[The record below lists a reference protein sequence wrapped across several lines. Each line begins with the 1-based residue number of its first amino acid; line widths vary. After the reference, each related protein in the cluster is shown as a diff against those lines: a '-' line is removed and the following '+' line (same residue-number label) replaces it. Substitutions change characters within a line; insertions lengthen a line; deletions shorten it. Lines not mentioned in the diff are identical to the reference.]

1 MEREAHTKELSTLRS
16 YKLTAEVELIELRQQ
31 VDAAASYESLIE
43 SLTEKNLDL
52 SHRTSELELTV
63 RDLEEQ
69 QELTEELD
77 QRQRQEMD
85 IARKQLDSAN
95 ILALE
100 KSKIIWYAITYDWPI
115 VLCPS
120 VPLLVAFSHRYCI
133 SAMIIG
139 FS

>member
-1 MEREAHTKELSTLRS
+1 MEREAHVKELSSLRS
-16 YKLTAEVELIELRQQ
+16 YKQTAEEELIELRHQ

-52 SHRTSELELTV
+52 IHRSSELELTV

-77 QRQRQEMD
+77 QRQRQELD

-100 KSKIIWYAITYDWPI
+100 KGKIIWYAIT
-115 VLCPS
+115 
-120 VPLLVAFSHRYCI
+120 
-133 SAMIIG
+133 
-139 FS
+139 